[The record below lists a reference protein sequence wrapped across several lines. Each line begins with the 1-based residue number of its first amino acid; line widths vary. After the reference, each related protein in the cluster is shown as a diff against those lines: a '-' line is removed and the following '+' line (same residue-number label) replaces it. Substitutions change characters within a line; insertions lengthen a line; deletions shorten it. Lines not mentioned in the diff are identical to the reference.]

1 MFEVKK
7 TLEFPVCMGMNQ
19 INGRLWR
26 NRGGVPRV
34 YGDEPV
40 NEALEEES

>member
-1 MFEVKK
+1 
-7 TLEFPVCMGMNQ
+7 MGMNRKRKALFA
-19 INGRLWR
+19 IGS
-26 NRGGVPRV
+26 GVPRV